1 MNQIDVKSCAID
13 RDLVRHAAII
23 GGMRYDILDDAL
35 LDRAHEHAANFL
47 RSLPERHVGARAS
60 REELLRILE
69 APLSDGGEDP
79 AKVLDILATAGDRG
93 AIGSA
98 GPRYFGFVIGGSVP
112 VALAADWMTSAW
124 DQNTGIYAVSPL
136 ASVVEEVARPWLLD
150 LFGLPA
156 ESGLGFVTGCQMANF
171 TCLAAA
177 RHGVLRKSGWNVE
190 ENGLYGA
197 PRVNIVLGAEA
208 HVTIHVALRMLGFG
222 TRGVHLVATDDQGRM
237 RPDDLRR
244 VLATLEG
251 PTIVCAQ
258 AGNVNTGSFDPLREI
273 AAETRKRGAWLHV
286 DSAFGLWAAVSREKR
301 ALLDGADLADSWATD
316 AHKWLNVPYDCGIA
330 IVRDAAAHR
339 ASMTASAAYLQQTQG
354 VERDNFDWAPEF
366 SRRARGVTVYA
377 AVRSLGRKGLAD
389 IVDRSCARARQ
400 MAGLLRRDP
409 RVRILTE
416 VVLNQV
422 LVRFGDSDELT
433 RRTIANVQADGTC
446 WLGGTTWHEMAA
458 MRISFSSWATGEEDV
473 ERSAAAILRCIPE

>member
-1 MNQIDVKSCAID
+1 MKYEILDEVLLNRAHK
-13 RDLVRHAAII
+13 HAA
-23 GGMRYDILDDAL
+23 D
-35 LDRAHEHAANFL
+35 FL
-47 RSLPERHVGARAS
+47 RGLPERHVGARAS
-60 REELLRILE
+60 REELLRLLD
-69 APLSDGGEDP
+69 APLSERGEDP
-79 AKVLDILATAGDRG
+79 GRVLDVLAAAADRG

-98 GPRYFGFVIGGSVP
+98 GPRYFGFVIGGSLP

-124 DQNTGIYAVSPL
+124 DQNTGIYAVSPF

-150 LFGLPA
+150 LFGLPP

-177 RHGVLRKSGWNVE
+177 RHGVLRKAGWEVE

-197 PRVNIVLGAEA
+197 PRVNIVIGAEA

-222 TRGVHLVATDDQGRM
+222 TRGVHLVSTDGQGRM
-237 RPDDLRR
+237 RADDLRR
-244 VLATLEG
+244 VLSTVEG
-251 PTIVCAQ
+251 PTVVCAQ

-273 AAETRKRGAWLHV
+273 AGLTRERGAWLHV

-301 ALLDGADLADSWATD
+301 ALLDGAELADSWATD
-316 AHKWLNVPYDCGIA
+316 GHKWLNVPYDCGIA
-330 IVRDAAAHR
+330 IVRDAAAQR

-354 VERDNFDWAPEF
+354 AERDNFDWAPEF

-377 AVRSLGRKGLAD
+377 ALRALGRKGIAD
-389 IVDRSCARARQ
+389 IIDRSCARARQ
-400 MAGLLRRDP
+400 MADLLRRDS
-409 RVRILTE
+409 RVRILTD

-422 LVRFGDSDELT
+422 LLRFGNSDELT
-433 RRTIANVQADGTC
+433 RRTIANVQAEGTC
-446 WLGGTTWHEMAA
+446 WLGGTTWHGLAA

-473 ERSAAAILRCIPE
+473 ERSAAAILRCVPE